1 MNFDNAPN
9 KSEIDNVVQKLLL
22 KAKHY
27 GATSADAVGTYGR
40 SLGVVVRNGELEDID
55 NNEGYDVGLRVMV
68 GKRQSCVS
76 TSDTSH
82 ASLEKMAERAVAM
95 AKLAPEDPYCG
106 LVETSKL
113 KKHNPDLQL
122 YDNTSITPEELKERA
137 LEVEASALKIKG
149 ILKQRVQML
158 VMPTRKFFFRQV
170 MVFLMNGCLL
180 DTQFLYQQ

>member
-1 MNFDNAPN
+1 MNFDNAQN

-82 ASLEKMAERAVAM
+82 ASLEKMA
-95 AKLAPEDPYCG
+95 
-106 LVETSKL
+106 
-113 KKHNPDLQL
+113 
-122 YDNTSITPEELKERA
+122 
-137 LEVEASALKIKG
+137 
-149 ILKQRVQML
+149 
-158 VMPTRKFFFRQV
+158 
-170 MVFLMNGCLL
+170 
-180 DTQFLYQQ
+180 